1 MKIIFM
7 KFFIPHILLFIF
19 LFLNGCTNNDSKERY
34 KNGMVV
40 SAKIEASNAGIEI
53 LKKGGNAFDAI
64 IATDLALSVVYPN
77 AGNIGGGGFMVYR
90 LSNGENG
97 TLDFREK
104 SPKNSFED
112 MYLDKFGNEILNLST
127 KGALAVAVPG
137 TIAGLFEVYEKF
149 GSLPLE
155 VIFKPAINLAENGFI
170 LTAKQVQTLNNY
182 RNEINEVNGSL
193 ELFKNEFKEGDF
205 FINKAYGRTL
215 RRILNNGEKEFYNGE
230 IAKEIVDYLND
241 KGGIITLEDLSMYKP
256 VWRNSLELEYKGLK
270 IITMGPPSSGGIVL
284 GQILKMIEPFDLS
297 KLNHNSEKYIQLLT
311 ESERRS
317 FADRSKYLGD
327 PDFNYIPVKKLLD
340 KNYINS
346 RMKDFTF
353 DKATPS
359 ASVFSGELKLL
370 ESNETTHYSIADS
383 MGNIV
388 SVTTTLNGNYGSKLF
403 PPNLGFFLNNEMDDF
418 SKKPG
423 LPNMY
428 GLIGGEINSVQPGKR
443 MLSSMTPT
451 IVEKNNMPYMVL
463 GSPGGPTIITSVLQT
478 ILNFNDFNFNIQK
491 SVDLPRFHHLWF
503 PDKIFYENKLLNT
516 QMEKSLIKKGYLL
529 NNYPS
534 SIGRVDAIYIDNE
547 GYFFGG
553 ADKRGDDKY
562 IGF

>member
-1 MKIIFM
+1 M
-7 KFFIPHILLFIF
+7 KFFILHILLFIF

-53 LKKGGNAFDAI
+53 LKKGGNAFDAM

-104 SPKNSFED
+104 SPMNSFED
-112 MYLDKFGNEILNLST
+112 MYLDEFGNEILNLST

-155 VIFKPAINLAENGFI
+155 VIFEPAINLAENGSK
-170 LTAKQVQTLNNY
+170 LTTKQVQTLNNH

-327 PDFNYIPVKKLLD
+327 PDFNYIPVDKLLD
-340 KNYINS
+340 QNYINS
-346 RMKDFTF
+346 RMKNFTF

-359 ASVFSGELKLL
+359 NSVFSGELKLL

-516 QMEKSLIKKGYLL
+516 QMKKSLIKKGYLL

-534 SIGRVDAIYIDNE
+534 SIGRVDAIHIDNE

-553 ADKRGDDKY
+553 ADKRGDDKS